1 MMTLDEGE
9 AMVMMEGNE
18 TLERAEREES
28 MELEE
33 GGPESVKSKS
43 ARRLPKAVHL
53 TTTEDAENEGGDD
66 KHQESDS
73 TVTIPA
79 AKTIVS

>member
-1 MMTLDEGE
+1 MRKIETVETDNQMMTLDEGE

-33 GGPESVKSKS
+33 GGPESVKS
-43 ARRLPKAVHL
+43 
-53 TTTEDAENEGGDD
+53 
-66 KHQESDS
+66 
-73 TVTIPA
+73 
-79 AKTIVS
+79 